1 MAEKNNRPDNWL
13 VQFPVSL
20 AVEGPDC
27 YDRMADEGVRSAIF
41 CTTIYAPYRL
51 VLPRYPQKG
60 IYSLEEGLYYFRP
73 EESRYRDL
81 PVAPASSRDFSDRDM
96 LAEMV
101 SAAHQAG
108 LEAAAWVTIFASG
121 RTARN
126 HPDWAVKNLYGS
138 ADRLFLDVDHP
149 EVVEYSLRILEE
161 IVSRYAVDEIMLDKI
176 PQTCLELNAFAGRID
191 PVLRVLGSFCFSEHA
206 AEAAWT
212 HGIDLKVCRKEALN
226 LAEQCLAV
234 PPHVVNALA
243 SELQGDMEAP
253 LLLLDHPWI
262 VDVLKF
268 RIASV
273 NAFIRQARERIDRI
287 RKGVKLTA
295 CFVPPVKV
303 GHDASSPRSWLAAQ
317 SYAGYKDA
325 PLDAIHCV
333 VHWPADVVEYDT
345 RRAVNAVGP
354 DGPDIATHVKA
365 YGGTR
370 PDELPA
376 LAAAARRAGAVG
388 VGYFCYDLMT
398 DAMLDTMGEV
408 EKARHDHKHA

>member
-1 MAEKNNRPDNWL
+1 MAKRKNDRRNNYL

-20 AVEGPDC
+20 AVEGSDC
-27 YDRMADEGVRSAIF
+27 YRRMAGEGISSAIF

-60 IYSLEEGLYYFRP
+60 IYSLEEGLYYFQP
-73 EESRYRDL
+73 DPKRYRDL
-81 PVAPASSRDFSDRDM
+81 PVAPASSRDFGDRDL

-101 SAAHQAG
+101 GGAHKAE
-108 LEAAAWVTIFASG
+108 LKAAAWVTIFASG
-121 RTARN
+121 RIAKN

-149 EVVEYSLRILEE
+149 EVIEYSLRILEE

-206 AEAAWT
+206 ARAARS
-212 HGIDLKVCRKEALN
+212 HGIDLKECQKKALR
-226 LAEQCLAV
+226 LAEECLAI

-262 VDVLKF
+262 MDVLKF

-273 NAFIRQARERIDRI
+273 NAFLEQARRRIDKI

-317 SYAGYKDA
+317 SYAGYKNA

-345 RRAVNAVGP
+345 RRAVNAVGSE
-354 DGPDIATHVKA
+354 GPRIITHVKA

-370 PDELPA
+370 PEELPG

-398 DAMLDTMGEV
+398 DPMLTMMGQI
-408 EKARHDHKHA
+408 EKER